1 MHMAIK
7 INDIVTV
14 NTAYIANTLAKQP
27 SNPTLRQTLTSLE
40 RLNNTP
46 STVLDRGWVAKSD
59 NSGTVT
65 YFIRLVPTSTT
76 HIAYRP
82 PQDGPG
88 RGIILYFET
97 LAELEASFQT

>member
-1 MHMAIK
+1 MALK
-7 INDIVTV
+7 INDITNV
-14 NTAYIANTLAKQP
+14 NIAYVANTLAKQP
-27 SNPTLRQTLTSLE
+27 STPTLRQTLASLE
-40 RLNNTP
+40 RLNNA
-46 STVLDRGWVAKSD
+46 SSMVLDRGWVAKSD
-59 NSGTVT
+59 NSGKVI

-82 PQDGPG
+82 PHDGPG